1 MKLKSVIF
9 ILLFCANTS
18 FSQEQPK
25 LATSSQEQPAKEK
38 NAVQTSTEAK
48 QELAPYGKSTPSTTK
63 SEVEKVEKASVL
75 APMDKKD

>member
-25 LATSSQEQPAKEK
+25 LASSSQEQPAKEK
-38 NAVQTSTEAK
+38 NAAQTSTEATP
-48 QELAPYGKSTPSTTK
+48 ELAPYGESTPSTTK
-63 SEVEKVEKASVL
+63 SEEIKVEKAPIL
-75 APMDKKD
+75 APMGKRD